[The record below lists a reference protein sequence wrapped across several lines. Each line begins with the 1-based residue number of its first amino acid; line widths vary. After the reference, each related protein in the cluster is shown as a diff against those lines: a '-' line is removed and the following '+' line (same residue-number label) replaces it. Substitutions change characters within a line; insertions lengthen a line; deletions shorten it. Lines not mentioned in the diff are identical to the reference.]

1 MTETTTA
8 SNIPHI
14 YVIHMPRRT
23 NRYEQFQTAW
33 TGVGYPASNIH
44 LHWYDAVEGIKLPPS
59 AFTGFHTVART
70 RKARAGRLG
79 AYLSHTGA
87 IAAAIAA
94 NHFPLLI
101 LEDDAIPT
109 PALQDPTTLPALFA
123 TAPATANLLY
133 FGALPVKDRKADKT
147 FCNRQTQRRWTP
159 RSPAP
164 NVRHLAKPG
173 SRTDVSSVALYG
185 GHAYGFPNATAAQQV
200 LSELLKSRIT
210 FDSALVRYQKKFPD
224 KVAVYCPFVFRQ
236 AEGFSNIEGVQR
248 WKRT

>member
-1 MTETTTA
+1 MTTTSA
-8 SNIPHI
+8 MTTATIPHI

-33 TGVGYPASNIH
+33 TAVGYPASNIH

-70 RKARAGRLG
+70 PKARAGRLG

-147 FCNRQTQRRWTP
+147 FCNRQTRRRNRGWTP
-159 RSPAP
+159 RAP
-164 NVRHLAKPG
+164 TP
-173 SRTDVSSVALYG
+173 SIALYG
-185 GHAYGFPNATAAQQV
+185 GHAYGFPDATAAQQV
-200 LSELLKSRIT
+200 LSELLTTRIT

>member
-1 MTETTTA
+1 MEPPH
-8 SNIPHI
+8 PHI

-23 NRYEQFQTAW
+23 NRYEQFRTAW
-33 TGVGYPASNIH
+33 TSVGYPASNIH
-44 LHWYDAVEGIKLPPS
+44 LHWYDAVEGVKLPPS

-70 RKARAGRLG
+70 HKARAGRLG

-101 LEDDAIPT
+101 LEDDAVPT
-109 PALQDPTTLPALFA
+109 PELQNPHTLRALFA
-123 TAPATANLLY
+123 SAPATANLLY

-147 FCNRQTQRRWTP
+147 YCDRSRKTRKHKQTAGGWGP
-159 RSPAP
+159 RIP
-164 NVRHLAKPG
+164 
-173 SRTDVSSVALYG
+173 TTQLYG
-185 GHAYGFPNATAAQQV
+185 GHAYGFPNADAAQQV
-200 LSELLKSRIT
+200 LTELLQSRIT
-210 FDSALVRYQKKFPD
+210 FDSALVRYQKKHPD

-248 WKRT
+248 WRPSKGTT

>member
-1 MTETTTA
+1 MA
-8 SNIPHI
+8 SHSPHI

-33 TGVGYPASNIH
+33 TAVGYPASNIH

-70 RKARAGRLG
+70 HRARAGRLG

-101 LEDDAIPT
+101 LEDDAVPT
-109 PALQDPTTLPALFA
+109 PELQNPDTLRALFA

-133 FGALPVKDRKADKT
+133 FGAIPVSNRKSNKGFCDR
-147 FCNRQTQRRWTP
+147 
-159 RSPAP
+159 
-164 NVRHLAKPG
+164 
-173 SRTDVSSVALYG
+173 SRTTRKRTKRTTTGSWSPRAPTPATQLYG
-185 GHAYGFPNATAAQQV
+185 GHAYGFPNAAAAQQV
-200 LSELLKSRIT
+200 LTELLKSRIT

-248 WKRT
+248 WGGKSV